1 MNAPAVGGGQVC
13 LPFIQN
19 IAPRFVLLNVFCFYN
34 VFLKQFSLDKTLLH
48 LTLVRDKS
56 LNMDDGEVVKHV
68 DNSEDAA
75 MRVEGEEADGDE
87 NVD

>member
-1 MNAPAVGGGQVC
+1 MSEEEKFPHVTKANALLQEYKEATKKFKEEMVGKGG
-13 LPFIQN
+13 
-19 IAPRFVLLNVFCFYN
+19 
-34 VFLKQFSLDKTLLH
+34 
-48 LTLVRDKS
+48 DKS
-56 LNMDDGEVVKHV
+56 LNMGDGEVVKHV